1 MPSLSFPQTTDR
13 VIPSVSQDSQA
24 PSATGVPS
32 CRQCASD
39 KSDITPEQRES
50 AIDRAQRRA
59 RTHKDAYTA
68 ALEDYLKTQRP
79 VFLHVAEIHKV
90 RGEECER
97 LANELI
103 AGRQ

>member
-1 MPSLSFPQTTDR
+1 MTSLVFPETTDR
-13 VIPSVSQDSQA
+13 VIPSVSHLAEAGS
-24 PSATGVPS
+24 SADVPS

-103 AGRQ
+103 AGRG

>member
-1 MPSLSFPQTTDR
+1 MTASLVFPESTDR
-13 VIPSVSQDSQA
+13 TLGTVAQVSEAS
-24 PSATGVPS
+24 SATGVGS
-32 CRQCASD
+32 SD
-39 KSDITPEQRES
+39 NRLSVLSDTQRES

-103 AGRQ
+103 EGRQ